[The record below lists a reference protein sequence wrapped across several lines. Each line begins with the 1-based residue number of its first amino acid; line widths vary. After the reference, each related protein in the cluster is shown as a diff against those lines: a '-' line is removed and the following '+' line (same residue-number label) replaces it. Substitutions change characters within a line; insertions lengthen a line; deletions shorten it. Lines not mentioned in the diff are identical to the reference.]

1 MARPGR
7 GRGGLSLRARVLSAM
22 GLVALV
28 LLVAGVVVVR
38 TTSTHLLDQVDAQ
51 LERASGP
58 SFAPRPGTGDQQ
70 PPAGADILVPPSE
83 QPTEQPSEATDDEES
98 FNTLYVGFV
107 DGATVRSLRVP
118 NSLDDTGRPDVDIA
132 RIRVAAATG
141 EPFTVDSTGGDERY
155 RVVAHEDART
165 GALVLTGLL
174 LTDVDGTTQRLV
186 IVVVVTGAVLLAVL
200 ALISWWVLR
209 LGVRPIKEMTGAA
222 ADIAAGDLSH
232 RIPPAPAGT
241 EAAELGDALNVMLGN
256 IQAAF
261 DERAASQERLRRFVG
276 DASHEL
282 RTPVTTI
289 RGYAELQRA
298 GGLEDPEQLDAAMR
312 RIEAESVRMGNLVGD
327 LLQLAR
333 LDQGRRPRVEPVD
346 LVPVL
351 RDAAADFST
360 VHRDHELVLELP
372 PGDGPVTVVGDPDL
386 LHQVVANLLGNAGVH
401 TPAGTTVQLRLLPGA
416 GAVRVVVADDGPGMS
431 AEDAARAFERFHRAD
446 PSRTR
451 ASGGSG
457 LGLAIV
463 QAVAEAHGGSVS
475 LDAEPGRGTEV
486 TIELPLAG
494 APAVP
499 PSP

>member
-1 MARPGR
+1 
-7 GRGGLSLRARVLSAM
+7 M

-28 LLVAGVVVVR
+28 LVVAGVVVVR

-51 LERASGP
+51 LERASAP
-58 SFAPRPGTGDQQ
+58 AFVPRPGTGTAYQ
-70 PPAGADILVPPSE
+70 PPDLLVPAGQAPSE
-83 QPTEQPSEATDDEES
+83 QAPSDVSEQGGDPGSGTDEES
-98 FNTLYVGFV
+98 FNTIYVGLV
-107 DGATVRSLRVP
+107 DGSTIRSLRVP
-118 NSLDDTGRPDVDIA
+118 NSLDDTGRPDLSEEEVRA
-132 RIRVAAATG
+132 AAATG
-141 EPFTVDSTGGDERY
+141 RPITVDSTGGGDRY
-155 RVVAHEDART
+155 RVVVHRDERA
-165 GALVLTGLL
+165 GGLVVTGLL

-186 IVVVVTGAVLLAVL
+186 LVVVITGVVLLTAL
-200 ALISWWVLR
+200 ALVSWWVLR
-209 LGVRPIKEMTGAA
+209 LGVRPIKEMTTAA
-222 ADIAAGDLSH
+222 TDIAGGDLSH
-232 RIPPAPAGT
+232 RIPPAPPGT
-241 EAAELGDALNVMLGN
+241 EAADLGDALNVMLGN

-261 DERAASQERLRRFVG
+261 AEREASQERLRRFVG

-333 LDQGRRPRVEPVD
+333 LDQGRRPRVEEVD

-360 VHRDHELVLELP
+360 VHRDHTLVLELP
-372 PGDGPVTVVGDPDL
+372 PSNAPVLVTGDPDL
-386 LHQVVANLLGNAGVH
+386 LHQIVANVLGNAGVH
-401 TPAGTTVQLRLLPGA
+401 TPAGTTVQLRLLLAQDPA
-416 GAVRVVVADDGPGMS
+416 TPTARIVVSDDGPGMS

-463 QAVAEAHGGSVS
+463 QAVAEAHGGTVA
-475 LDAEPGRGTEV
+475 LDAGADRGTEV
-486 TIELPLAG
+486 TIDLPLA
-494 APAVP
+494 
-499 PSP
+499 